1 MIVSYD
7 PSCNTITS
15 SSAESINRAAFI
27 LVLPKSKQ
35 RVVDAKLLHLA
46 RKSRKMGDEWLV
58 MSKKNQGT
66 KTSTHFITHC
76 PNPRLVRFLK

>member
-1 MIVSYD
+1 MTDERMDFCGRNLSIKELIPVYD
-7 PSCNTITS
+7 PSGKMINS
-15 SSAESINRAAFI
+15 SSAESTNRAAFI

-58 MSKKNQGT
+58 MS
-66 KTSTHFITHC
+66 
-76 PNPRLVRFLK
+76 